1 LVTPETFL
9 TFENYWHNLKPD
21 PGRFY
26 DRGVPKWKVLGWYS
40 LFFEGILSLIIDLKK
55 KDFRLHK
62 SFKFSLLPTDS
73 VILDH
78 VVFTVFSTGA
88 RDRLVEFSP
97 FGLNI
102 ESTVNVFF
110 LGFFRFLLAEEAS
123 EISTFFVQYERR
135 FKRKL

>member
-1 LVTPETFL
+1 M
-9 TFENYWHNLKPD
+9 
-21 PGRFY
+21 
-26 DRGVPKWKVLGWYS
+26 
-40 LFFEGILSLIIDLKK
+40 
-55 KDFRLHK
+55 DFKNRLH
-62 SFKFSLLPTDS
+62 KFSLLPTDS

-102 ESTVNVFF
+102 ENTVNVFF

-135 FKRKL
+135 FKRKR